1 MELKL
6 ERIYYPGGT
15 NGNLYLNGDGLCHSI
30 ELPWKGNEPRR
41 SCIPEGRYEL
51 SKRYSAKFGWHL
63 LVKNVQGRSLILI
76 HPANNAQKE
85 LKGCI
90 APVSILT
97 GAGRGTKSRIVFDK
111 LLVMVYKSLDRNEPV
126 FLNITAADPGK
137 GKARSSKI
145 LV

>member
-15 NGNLYLNGDGLCHSI
+15 NGNLYLNGAGLCHSI

-41 SCIPEGRYEL
+41 SCIPEGKYEL

-63 LVKNVQGRSLILI
+63 LVKNVKDRSLVLI
-76 HPANNAQKE
+76 HPANNALKE

-90 APVSILT
+90 APVSFLT
-97 GAGRGTKSRIVFDK
+97 GAGRGTK
-111 LLVMVYKSLDRNEPV
+111 
-126 FLNITAADPGK
+126 
-137 GKARSSKI
+137 
-145 LV
+145 